1 MINLN
6 QVHYSPDSSTG
17 KTPEEL
23 KKEELEQIKSKVS
36 LIDPRNPNYEEVG
49 LGIEITTKGF
59 NGINLDH
66 HKEGDTQE
74 TPSAI
79 EQAYNLKEEEMPLEI
94 KEGKKKMATVRP
106 DLDSVGAMAT
116 ILLKLENKE
125 EKINKKLIEAIG
137 ILDRMGPGVFKKE
150 GKELLELTEEEF
162 EKVNKICK
170 AASYNVLIKLR
181 NLPLEEKVYF
191 MKKLLTDE
199 IDEKEIESLYEE
211 NEKDL
216 EKAKKESKIEDIID
230 EEEKVKVVFIEG
242 SNLRA
247 MEIGYE
253 HAPVIIAY
261 NPQFKW
267 PDGHITP
274 KFTIARYDKYVKFD
288 IKSFLEEL
296 KKKNPKW
303 GGQEN
308 IIGSP
313 QGEDP
318 NISKE
323 EMIELVK
330 KYLG

>member
-6 QVHYSPDSSTG
+6 QVHYSPDSSTE

-181 NLPLEEKVYF
+181 SLPFEEKVYF

-230 EEEKVKVVFIEG
+230 EGGKVKAVFIEG

-288 IKSFLEEL
+288 IKGFLEEL